1 MITNES
7 SVQGQSCAE
16 YGPQDVVGGHGPVW
30 SNSLPWSDGVVSQQ
44 PLVWSNDAN
53 SRPRLRGRRY
63 GGEPSPTE
71 SRAPS
76 PEPRARVP
84 TEPRA
89 PSPEPRVPS
98 EPRAPSPDYDVPMSF
113 CEHCEGQRFDR
124 ARVLRTLRQLHKELR
139 ATDRCAGEAVS
150 AALHAIRTMDI
161 PHLEIVDEADEV
173 VH

>member
-1 MITNES
+1 MRTVADPEWEPVIANES
-7 SVQGQSCAE
+7 SVQGQSCAD
-16 YGPQDVVGGHGPVW
+16 YGPQAVVAGHGLVW
-30 SNSLPWSDGVVSQQ
+30 SNSLPWSDGVVRSNR
-44 PLVWSNDAN
+44 WSEVTMRMAAPAFGPGATAG
-53 SRPRLRGRRY
+53 SRA
-63 GGEPSPTE
+63 PTE
-71 SRAPS
+71 ARAPS
-76 PEPRARVP
+76 PE
-84 TEPRA
+84 
-89 PSPEPRVPS
+89 S
-98 EPRAPSPDYDVPMSF
+98 RAPSPDYDVPMSF

>member
-1 MITNES
+1 MRIA
-7 SVQGQSCAE
+7 VPAFW
-16 YGPQDVVGGHGPVW
+16 P
-30 SNSLPWSDGVVSQQ
+30 
-44 PLVWSNDAN
+44 DATAG
-53 SRPRLRGRRY
+53 S
-63 GGEPSPTE
+63 PSPD
-71 SRAPS
+71 RAPS
-76 PEPRARVP
+76 PEPRASSL
-84 TEPRA
+84 EPRA
-89 PSPEPRVPS
+89 PSL